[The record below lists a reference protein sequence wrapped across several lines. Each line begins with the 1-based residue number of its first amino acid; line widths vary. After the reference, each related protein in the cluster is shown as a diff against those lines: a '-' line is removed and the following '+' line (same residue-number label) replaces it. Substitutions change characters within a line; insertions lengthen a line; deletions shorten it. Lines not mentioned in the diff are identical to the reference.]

1 MAEQT
6 TLTALEEV
14 VIKFAGDSGDGMQL
28 TGTQFTNNSALFGND
43 LGTFPDFPAEIR
55 APQGTL
61 AGVSGFQLHFGSK
74 AIYTPGDI
82 CDVLVVMNSA
92 ALKSNIRN
100 IKRGGIIIVNTA
112 GFDAKNLKLANYA
125 VNPLDDNSLEGF
137 NVIKM
142 DVTSMTR
149 KSLEDI
155 QLGMKEKDRCKNMF
169 VLGFLYWMYNR
180 EMDNTLNFLKDK
192 FGKKPEVFEANVRV
206 LKAGYS
212 FGDTTE
218 QFTTRYQ
225 VDKAKMPAGTYRSI
239 MGNQATSLGLLAASK
254 KSGLPLFLGSYPITP
269 ASDILHDLA
278 KYKSFGV
285 KTFQAEDEIAA
296 ITSAIGA
303 SFGGSLAIT
312 TTSGPGM
319 ALKTEALGLATVLE
333 IPLVIINV
341 QRGGPST
348 GLPTKTEQADLFQ
361 AYYGRNGE
369 CPIPI
374 VAAQS
379 PSDCFH
385 AAYEACRISVQ
396 HMIPVILLTDGYIAN
411 GAEPWR
417 FPQEKDLEPIK
428 VEFAKPMENDE
439 KFLPYK
445 RDEKLSRPWAVPGTK
460 GLEHRIG
467 GLEKENGTGNISY
480 DPLNHEF
487 MVNLREEKVA
497 LIANYIAEQ
506 KIDFGPEKGK
516 LLVLGWGGTYGSLK
530 AAVRE
535 LADEGITDVAHAHV
549 RHLRPFPK
557 NLGEILHNYDTVLIP
572 EINGGQLVK
581 IIRDKYF
588 IDALA
593 YNKIQGLPFS
603 KEELKNKIREVLK

>member
-1 MAEQT
+1 MSNRTVEV
-6 TLTALEEV
+6 LEEA

-28 TGTQFTNNSALFGND
+28 TGTQFTNNSALLGND

-74 AIYTPGDI
+74 EIYTPGDI

-92 ALKSNIRN
+92 ALKSNLKN
-100 IKRGGIIIVNTA
+100 IKKGGTIIANTA
-112 GFDAKNLKLANYA
+112 GFDSKNLKLANIT
-125 VNPLDDNSLEGF
+125 VNPLEDDSLSNF

-142 DVTSMTR
+142 DVTKMTR
-149 KSLEDI
+149 ESIADL

-180 EMDNTLNFLKDK
+180 EMTNTINFLNEK
-192 FGKKPEVFEANVRV
+192 FGKKPDVLEANLRV
-206 LKAGYS
+206 LKAGYNY
-212 FGDTTE
+212 GDTTE
-218 QFTTRYQ
+218 TFTTRYK
-225 VDKAKMPAGTYRSI
+225 VEKAKMPSGVYRSI
-239 MGNQATSLGLLAASK
+239 MGNQATSLGLIAASK

-269 ASDILHDLA
+269 ASDILHDLS

-296 ITSAIGA
+296 ICTAIGA
-303 SFGGSLAIT
+303 SFGGNLAVT

-319 ALKTEALGLATVLE
+319 ALKTEAMGLATVLE

-369 CPIPI
+369 CPMPI

-379 PSDCFH
+379 PADCFD
-385 AAYEACRISVQ
+385 AAFEACRIAVK

-411 GAEPWR
+411 GAEPWK
-417 FPQEKDLEPIK
+417 FPKESELPEIK
-428 VEFAKPMENDE
+428 NEFAKPMAEGE
-439 KFLPYK
+439 KFMPYS
-445 RDEKLSRPWAVPGTK
+445 RDEKLSRPWAIPGTK

-467 GLEKENGTGNISY
+467 GLEKQNITGNISY
-480 DPLNHEF
+480 DPENHEF
-487 MVNLREEKVA
+487 MVKLRQEKVD
-497 LIANYIAEQ
+497 LIANYIPEQ
-506 KIDFGPEKGK
+506 KIDNGPTSGK
-516 LLVLGWGGTYGSLK
+516 LLVLGWGGTYGALK
-530 AAVRE
+530 AAVKE
-535 LADEGITDVAHAHV
+535 LNDEEGLNVAHAHL
-549 RHLRPFPK
+549 RHMRPFPK
-557 NLGEILHNYDTVLIP
+557 NLGEILHAYDKVLIP
-572 EINGGQLVK
+572 EINNGQLVK

-588 IDALA
+588 IDAIA
-593 YNKIQGLPFS
+593 YNKIQGLPFFKSEIKNVIKETLS
-603 KEELKNKIREVLK
+603 K